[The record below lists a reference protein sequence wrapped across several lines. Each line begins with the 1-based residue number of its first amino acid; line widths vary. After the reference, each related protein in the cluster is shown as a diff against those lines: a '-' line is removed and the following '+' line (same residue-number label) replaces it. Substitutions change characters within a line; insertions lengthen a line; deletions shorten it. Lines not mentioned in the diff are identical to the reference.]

1 MHSDCALLL
10 TTLASIGPA
19 HRPRSRRIV
28 RRVASHA
35 VFGATLVVAFAAC
48 SSDKDPDAPDS
59 KGALTVDAG
68 ECLFVD
74 STVGAEVSK
83 LPVIEC
89 TKAHTHEIFAK
100 IDGIESD
107 VYPGLTALETYAEQE
122 CYGPA
127 FTDFVGIS
135 PFDSAL
141 FITWIVPS
149 LDGWNDEDDRTVLC
163 ILGRRD
169 GAQLETS
176 AKGLKL

>member
-1 MHSDCALLL
+1 M
-10 TTLASIGPA
+10 
-19 HRPRSRRIV
+19 
-28 RRVASHA
+28 
-35 VFGATLVVAFAAC
+35 LVGLAAC

-68 ECLFVD
+68 ECLFVKAD
-74 STVGAEVSK
+74 IGAEVSK
-83 LPVIEC
+83 LPVIDC
-89 TKAHTHEIFAK
+89 TKPHTHEIFAK
-100 IDGIESD
+100 VDGIDSE

-127 FTDFVGIS
+127 FTEFVGIS

-169 GAQLETS
+169 SGELKTS
-176 AKGLKL
+176 VKGLKI